1 MSDAERMNAAANM
14 TSDEM
19 DMIMTGV
26 AQMTREVNET
36 IGAMSPAELEKATI

>member
-19 DMIMTGV
+19 DMIMTGGLND
-26 AQMTREVNET
+26 TRSERNHRQL
-36 IGAMSPAELEKATI
+36 MSPAELEKATI